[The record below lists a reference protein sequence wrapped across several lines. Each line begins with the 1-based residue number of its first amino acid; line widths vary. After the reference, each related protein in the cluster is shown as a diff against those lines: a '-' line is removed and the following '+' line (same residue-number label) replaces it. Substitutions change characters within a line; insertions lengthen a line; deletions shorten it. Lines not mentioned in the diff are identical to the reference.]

1 MQGFIESL
9 VKAETVIGM
18 AIPDIL
24 VEELFKVADA
34 MLKKYREK

>member
-9 VKAETVIGM
+9 VKAETAIGV

-24 VEELFKVADA
+24 AEESFKVADVI
-34 MLKKYREK
+34 LKKYREK